1 MTVISQTYY
10 AFYSARKLTVSSH
23 CAFFVFLTRF
33 RMGSH
38 QQESIS
44 FARPSLS
51 SKQPLASGLTGFH
64 ALSSMPSAPLVL
76 LERRRS
82 NSMWRRFYAAGSFDR
97 QQTTHVACG
106 WGILLFGNEHNGSR
120 RCLGSSNFAW

>member
-1 MTVISQTYY
+1 MTVLSRTYY
-10 AFYSARKLTVSSH
+10 AFDSARKLTVSSH

-82 NSMWRRFYAAGSFDR
+82 NSMWRRFYAARSFARRRITHAVCAWVISRFGSGHHG
-97 QQTTHVACG
+97 QH
-106 WGILLFGNEHNGSR
+106 R
-120 RCLGSSNFAW
+120 RLGSSDFV